1 MIFINATESIGII
14 LAAGTAGITGS
25 VVATLFAILL
35 FLMVVALMF
44 GIPLEFLAVL
54 ILPFCISCAAFYGN
68 FIIPVIVILM
78 FVSMLIAK
86 NWLFR

>member
-1 MIFINATESIGII
+1 MIFINATQSIGQI

-35 FLMVVALMF
+35 FLLVLGLMF
-44 GIPLEFLAVL
+44 GIPFEFMSVL
-54 ILPFCISCAAFYGN
+54 ILPFCISVAAFYGN
-68 FIIPVIVILM
+68 FVLPVIVILLY
-78 FVSMLIAK
+78 VSMLIAK